1 LNCFCG
7 VPSTYSNA
15 AYEEIMEMVEDLL
28 ELKKIKLI
36 RDLRKDERDVN
47 FTKTWTVDNV
57 VESTRNSDDEI
68 STKA

>member
-1 LNCFCG
+1 
-7 VPSTYSNA
+7 
-15 AYEEIMEMVEDLL
+15 MEMVEDLL

>member
-28 ELKKIKLI
+28 ELKKM
-36 RDLRKDERDVN
+36 
-47 FTKTWTVDNV
+47 DNV